1 MLGIVIINYV
11 ETVIGYDIVENEDFL
26 KFSTIINLPNS
37 DVRILYFLL
46 NIPIFKGF
54 DLSISI

>member
-11 ETVIGYDIVENEDFL
+11 ETVIGYDIVENEDFF